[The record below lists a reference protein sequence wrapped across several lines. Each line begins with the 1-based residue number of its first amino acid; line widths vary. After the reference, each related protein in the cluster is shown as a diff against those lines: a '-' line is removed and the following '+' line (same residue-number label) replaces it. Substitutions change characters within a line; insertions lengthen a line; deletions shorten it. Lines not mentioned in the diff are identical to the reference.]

1 MTATVI
7 IGLQF
12 GDEGKGKFVDY
23 LSQNSDI
30 VVRTNGGNNAG
41 HTIFVKNYKFSFS
54 MLPCGALN
62 EKEVLIA
69 QGCVLNLQILINEI
83 KLIKDLNKNLR
94 LRIDPRCH
102 IIMPYH
108 ILLDEATENY
118 KGDKKMGS
126 LKLGVGYCY
135 EDKTNRSGIRII
147 DLLNKYIFI
156 DKIDSVWEIKKSR
169 ILEGYKHPFNLDKD
183 KIIKEY
189 LDYAEQL
196 KEYILPVTEYL
207 LDNINKKNITL
218 ETSQASYLDYSYGTY
233 PYTVAYNTISSAAL
247 VDIGLPPMELTVL
260 GVIRAYCIRVGN
272 GPFPTQQDNEV
283 GEYLR
288 EKGNEYGTVSKRPRR
303 CGWLDLKLV
312 KYSCKLNGVNE
323 LALTKLDILSGLNKI
338 KVCVGYKENN
348 EEIKNFNP
356 SLHSLDRVEPIYV
369 ELDGWEEDITKIKE
383 YVDLP
388 TNCKKYL
395 DFIEKYLNRKIK
407 YISVGPNRNQVI
419 INKL

>member
-1 MTATVI
+1 MTTTLV

-41 HTIFVKNYKFSFS
+41 HTILIDNNKFSFS

-83 KLIKDLNKNLR
+83 KLIKNLNKDLR

-147 DLLNKYIFI
+147 DLLNKDLFI
-156 DKIDSVWEIKKSR
+156 DRINAVWEIKKSR
-169 ILEGYKHPFNLDKD
+169 IFDGYKYPFNLDKD
-183 KIIKEY
+183 KIINQY
-189 LDYAEQL
+189 LDYAQQL

-207 LDNINKKNITL
+207 LDNVDQKDITL
-218 ETSQASYLDYSYGTY
+218 ETSQASYLDYSFGTY

-247 VDIGLPPMELTVL
+247 VDIGLPPMNINIL

-312 KYSCKLNGVNE
+312 EYSCKLNGVNE

-338 KVCVGYKENN
+338 KICVGYKENSK
-348 EEIKNFNP
+348 EIKDFNP
-356 SLHSLDRVEPIYV
+356 SLHSLDKVEPIYV
-369 ELDGWEEDITKIKE
+369 ELDGWEEDITTMRE
-383 YVDLP
+383 YGDLP
-388 TNCKKYL
+388 TNCKKYIN
-395 DFIEKYLNRKIK
+395 FIEKYLNRKID
-407 YISVGPNRNQVI
+407 YISVGPNRDQVI